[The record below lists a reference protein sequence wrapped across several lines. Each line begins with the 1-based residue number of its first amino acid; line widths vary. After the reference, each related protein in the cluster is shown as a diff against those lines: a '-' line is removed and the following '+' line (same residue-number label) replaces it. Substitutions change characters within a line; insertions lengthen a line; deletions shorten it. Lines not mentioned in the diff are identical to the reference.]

1 MATPNI
7 PFSPAQGIKK
17 LGSPTSGERQT
28 DFEISNDG
36 RGLLESSLK
45 FYFEIDSEAPE
56 IPSGVPK
63 RGSPHPVDSRLK
75 CYKVSTSFGK
85 NDIGYCQADYIGLLQ
100 DPTEGEWELS
110 SSSSDSSMIFHKKFE
125 ELAMEQKGEPATEG
139 TVATPT
145 IWKKYIERDENNNFV
160 RFMINAPDNLGGIE
174 SFVTPSSVCRVT
186 FYSAK
191 AGTMLKVMQGLSQ
204 TRSVPLGAP
213 ATLATSDGTNW
224 MLTNASVSEYG
235 TIYRMQTE
243 WTKSSGGLPHNPK
256 IYDAFPE

>member
-1 MATPNI
+1 
-7 PFSPAQGIKK
+7 
-17 LGSPTSGERQT
+17 
-28 DFEISNDG
+28 
-36 RGLLESSLK
+36 LLESSVK
-45 FYFEIDSEAPE
+45 YFFDIDSANPE
-56 IPSGVPK
+56 IPAGVPK

-110 SSSSDSSMIFHKKFE
+110 SSSSDSSMIFHKKFSDLTMDE
-125 ELAMEQKGEPATEG
+125 KGVVAGDG

-145 IWKKYIERDENNNFV
+145 KWKKYIERDENNNFV
-160 RFMINAPDNLGGIE
+160 KFMINAPDNLGGIE
-174 SFVTPSSVCRVT
+174 SFVTPASVCRVT

-191 AGTMLKVMQGLSQ
+191 ATTMLRVMQGLSQ
-204 TRSVPLGAP
+204 TRAVPLAAP
-213 ATLATSDGTNW
+213 PSLATSDGTNW

-235 TIYRMQTE
+235 TIFRMQTE

-256 IYDAFPE
+256 IYDAYPE